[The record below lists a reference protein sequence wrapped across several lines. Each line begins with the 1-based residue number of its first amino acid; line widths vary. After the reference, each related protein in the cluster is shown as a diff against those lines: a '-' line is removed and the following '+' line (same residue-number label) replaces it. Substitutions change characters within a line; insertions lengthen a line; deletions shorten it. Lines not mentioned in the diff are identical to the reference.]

1 VQKTKI
7 ISFSDLIAW
16 QKSVSLVK
24 EIYLRINSFPKDE
37 TYALSSQ
44 IKRAAV
50 SIPANIAEGFSRHSS
65 KEKIQFYFIALGS
78 LTELQSHLYIALELT
93 FINKAVYERLK
104 LTTIEV
110 SKLINGLIKSL
121 SY

>member
-1 VQKTKI
+1 MQKTKI